1 MSFVAHAGAPLAALA
16 LVATVSSLAQT
27 SSIDGLNAERIFGI
41 MPNFATVNVPTPST
55 APLTRKQKW
64 NLAWKESIDPFN
76 LVNAAIGAGFSQIG
90 DQTPS
95 YGNGGAA
102 FAKRY
107 GAALADFTTQNVFSA
122 GVLANLLHQD
132 PRYFRKGPEY
142 GVLHRVGYSVTRIAV
157 ARQDSGK
164 QAFNTSGIFGMM
176 LGIGASNLYYPK
188 SSVNWEVME
197 GRITT
202 SLTGSLIGNLTS
214 EFWPDLQRFFHKH
227 HVPLT

>member
-1 MSFVAHAGAPLAALA
+1 MT
-16 LVATVSSLAQT
+16 TVSAWAQT
-27 SSIDGLNAERIFGI
+27 PPGDGLNEERIFGI
-41 MPNFATVNVPTPST
+41 MPNFATVNVPTPAT

-76 LVNAAIGAGFSQIG
+76 LVNAAIGAGFSQAG
-90 DQTPS
+90 NQTPS
-95 YGNGGAA
+95 YGGGGAA
-102 FAKRY
+102 YAKRY
-107 GAALADFTTQNVFSA
+107 GAALADLTTQNVFSA
-122 GVLANLLHQD
+122 GVFANLLHQD
-132 PRYFRKGPEY
+132 PRYFRKGPEFS
-142 GVLHRVGYSVTRIAV
+142 VLHRVGYSLSRIAV

-164 QAFNTSGIFGMM
+164 QAFNASGIFGMM

-188 SSVNWEVME
+188 ASVNWEVME

-214 EFWPDLQRFFHKH
+214 EFWPDLQRFFHKY